1 MGQRALSR
9 YTHYLIQ
16 NRRLDSAMDDRV
28 KPAMMLLCQVAGLDS
43 AIVISGK
50 PQPEAFLV

>member
-1 MGQRALSR
+1 MGLRTLSR